1 MWELSDLTHWNQFNH
16 LTACKQKMFGLL
28 AILASL
34 KSTRQILIY

>member
-16 LTACKQKMFGLL
+16 LTAYKQKILGLF

-34 KSTRQILIY
+34 KYLQDRY